1 VAWDFFRPFHLILII
16 LGLSAPLWSW
26 HMLVLDKE
34 LGVYFGLCD
43 LVMQRMTFDSQDFLR
58 LLISQ
63 LGSMNSTPV
72 NIKAVIRGLIKAID
86 SFADN
91 YSGMT
96 NKFYDFQKK
105 VNAFSNEVT
114 EIYEDLQLPE
124 STMFKSRL
132 SLRKWDILE
141 RAANEDIDEEMLRYV
156 GAYYSLNIN
165 QEKINKNT
173 HQHIFKIISGEK
185 EFLSESAQ
193 KDLARTLSR
202 AEKIYS
208 ATKNFEETIKG
219 YFYYRQL
226 YANDKQRQSVNDWY
240 TVSSSEFIQLA
251 QKLHAAA
258 VIEFNPH
265 SIAVITSAIVG
276 LPIHLCLQ
284 LPVLENYLSDWVLG
298 IDISSGVIK
307 LDLDQ
312 IFPGK
317 AKPGDH
323 QALYKEASPIL
334 VKPLPK
340 FLHEIF
346 KQLLHQ
352 TLQANTVG
360 DLLKLKKVQTKS
372 PEFNENKFINSVA
385 RFAIQSCSIDQYEAC
400 LIANDFR
407 SIPASKNYYRQTS
420 RQKIWESTSIFYQK
434 IGWGEPV
441 DCESGLSVGSRMVSK
456 DEMIVKMFT
465 DLGEALESMRPS
477 NRANISTLLK
487 FHDQFCAYT
496 ATFTIF
502 CLALRNAN
510 PIRILSADY
519 DSNRDYLLLDDKHVM
534 GDASKQP
541 VVITSSLSTQLQYW
555 FIHCRSLLLRLRRL
569 QCRDKSFIKMLEGV
583 VDQKNSPMFVMSTLP
598 YSASVAAVAKFWT
611 VPLVENF
618 ARHFWESKFSEV
630 GVSARFSS
638 AQLRHQVSGNLNWS
652 GASDLVLI
660 QLVRQISIAQEKVLA
675 DLNISPKHG
684 LAKKATS

>member
-1 VAWDFFRPFHLILII
+1 
-16 LGLSAPLWSW
+16 
-26 HMLVLDKE
+26 MLVLDKE
-34 LGVYFGLCD
+34 LGVDFGLCD
-43 LVMQRMTFDSQDFLR
+43 LVMQRMTFDSQDLLR
-58 LLISQ
+58 LLISHF
-63 LGSMNSTPV
+63 GSMNNTPV
-72 NIKAVIRGLIKAID
+72 NIKAVISGLIRAMD
-86 SFADN
+86 SFANN
-91 YSGMT
+91 YSEMT
-96 NKFYDFQKK
+96 NEFYDFQRK
-105 VNAFSNEVT
+105 VNVLSNEVT
-114 EIYEDLQLPE
+114 EIYDNLHLPE
-124 STMFKSRL
+124 SVMFKSRL
-132 SLRKWDILE
+132 SLKKWEILE
-141 RAANEDIDEEMLRYV
+141 RTAYEDMDAEVLRYV
-156 GAYYSLNIN
+156 GAYYCLHLN
-165 QEKINKNT
+165 QQKFNKNT
-173 HQHIFKIISGEK
+173 HLHIYKIISGEK

-193 KDLARTLSR
+193 KELAHTLIR
-202 AEKIYS
+202 AGKIYS
-208 ATKNFEETIKG
+208 ASKSFEGTIKG

-226 YANDKQRQSVNDWY
+226 YANDKQRQSVNDRT

-251 QKLHAAA
+251 GKLYAGA
-258 VIEFNPH
+258 VDFNIH

-276 LPIHLCLQ
+276 LPLHLLLQ
-284 LPVLENYLSDWVLG
+284 LPILENYLSDWVLG
-298 IDISSGVIK
+298 IDITSGVIK
-307 LDLDQ
+307 LDMGQ

-317 AKPGDH
+317 AKPRDH

-346 KQLLHQ
+346 KQLFHQ
-352 TLQANTVG
+352 TRQAKTIG
-360 DLLKLKKVQTKS
+360 DLLQSEKVQTKS
-372 PEFNENKFINSVA
+372 PEFSESKFINSVA
-385 RFAIQSCSIDQYEAC
+385 RFAIKSCSIDQYEAC

-407 SIPASKNYYRQTS
+407 SIPASKTYYRQTT
-420 RQKIWESTSIFYQK
+420 RQIIWEVSSTFYQK

-441 DCESGLSVGSRMVSK
+441 SYTDGLSVGSRMVGK
-456 DEMIVKMFT
+456 DEMIVKIFT
-465 DLGEALESMRPS
+465 DLGNALKNTKPS
-477 NRANISTLLK
+477 NRANIQTLLK

-555 FIHCRSLLLRLRRL
+555 RIHCRSLLLRLRRL
-569 QCRDKSFIKMLEGV
+569 QYKDKSFIKMLEEV
-583 VDQKNSPMFVMSTLP
+583 VDQKSSPMFVMSTAP

-652 GASDLVLI
+652 GASDLVLTE
-660 QLVRQISIAQEKVLA
+660 LVKKISVAQEKVLA
-675 DLNISPKHG
+675 DLCIYPNHG
-684 LAKKATS
+684 LSKKVAS

>member
-1 VAWDFFRPFHLILII
+1 
-16 LGLSAPLWSW
+16 
-26 HMLVLDKE
+26 MLVLDKE
-34 LGVYFGLCD
+34 LGVDFGLCD

-86 SFADN
+86 SFDNN

-96 NKFYDFQKK
+96 NEFYDFQKK

-114 EIYEDLQLPE
+114 EIYENLQLPE
-124 STMFKSRL
+124 SVMFKSRL

-141 RAANEDIDEEMLRYV
+141 RTAYEDMDVEVLRYI
-156 GAYYSLNIN
+156 GAYYCLIIN
-165 QEKINKNT
+165 QQKVNKNT
-173 HQHIFKIISGEK
+173 HLHIYKFISGEK
-185 EFLSESAQ
+185 EYLSESAQ
-193 KDLARTLSR
+193 KELAHTLSR
-202 AEKIYS
+202 AGKIYS
-208 ATKNFEETIKG
+208 ASKSFEGTIKG

-226 YANDKQRQSVNDWY
+226 YANDKQRQSVNDWH

-251 QKLHAAA
+251 GNLYAAA
-258 VIEFNPH
+258 VDFDLRA
-265 SIAVITSAIVG
+265 IAVITSAIVG
-276 LPIHLCLQ
+276 LPLHLCLQ

-307 LDLDQ
+307 FDLDQ

-317 AKPGDH
+317 AKPRDH
-323 QALYKEASPIL
+323 HALYKESSPIL

-352 TLQANTVG
+352 DKQAKTIG
-360 DLLKLKKVQTKS
+360 DLLQSQKVQTNLH
-372 PEFNENKFINSVA
+372 EFNESKFINSVA
-385 RFAIQSCSIDQYEAC
+385 RFAIQTCNIDQYEAC

-407 SIPASKNYYRQTS
+407 SIPASKTYYRQTT
-420 RQKIWESTSIFYQK
+420 RQKIWETSSAFYQK

-441 DCESGLSVGSRMVSK
+441 SYIDGLTIGSRMVSK
-456 DEMIVKMFT
+456 DETVVKIFT
-465 DLGEALESMRPS
+465 DLGDVLESLRPS
-477 NRANISTLLK
+477 NRANVSTLLK

-555 FIHCRSLLLRLRRL
+555 LIHCQRLLLRLNHL
-569 QCRDKSFIKMLEGV
+569 KYQDKSFIKMLERV
-583 VDQKNSPMFVMSTLP
+583 VEQKNSSMFVMSTAP
-598 YSASVAAVAKFWT
+598 YLASVADVAKFWT

-652 GASDLVLI
+652 GASDLVLTE
-660 QLVRQISIAQEKVLA
+660 LVKKISVAQEKVLA
-675 DLNISPKHG
+675 DLCIYPNHG
-684 LAKKATS
+684 LSKKVAL

>member
-1 VAWDFFRPFHLILII
+1 
-16 LGLSAPLWSW
+16 
-26 HMLVLDKE
+26 MLVLDKE
-34 LGVYFGLCD
+34 LGVDFGLCD
-43 LVMQRMTFDSQDFLR
+43 LVIQRMTFNSQDFLR

-86 SFADN
+86 SFANN

-96 NKFYDFQKK
+96 NEFYDFQKK

-124 STMFKSRL
+124 STMFKSKS

-141 RAANEDIDEEMLRYV
+141 RAAYEDMDAEVLRYI
-156 GAYYSLNIN
+156 GAYYCLNIN
-165 QEKINKNT
+165 QQKVNKNT
-173 HQHIFKIISGEK
+173 HLHIYKFINGEK

-193 KDLARTLSR
+193 KELAHTLSR
-202 AEKIYS
+202 AGKIYS
-208 ATKNFEETIKG
+208 VSKSFEGTIKG
-219 YFYYRQL
+219 YFHYRQL
-226 YANDKQRQSVNDWY
+226 YANDKQRQSVNDWQ

-251 QKLHAAA
+251 ENLYAAA
-258 VIEFNPH
+258 IDFDLRA
-265 SIAVITSAIVG
+265 IAIITSAIVG
-276 LPIHLCLQ
+276 LPLHLCLQ
-284 LPVLENYLSDWVLG
+284 LPVLENYLSDWALG

-317 AKPGDH
+317 AKPKDH
-323 QALYKEASPIL
+323 HALYKESTPIL
-334 VKPLPK
+334 VKPIPQ

-346 KQLLHQ
+346 KQLFQ
-352 TLQANTVG
+352 QSNQAKIIR
-360 DLLKLKKVQTKS
+360 DLLRPEELQTKLT
-372 PEFNENKFINSVA
+372 EFNESKFINSVA
-385 RFAIQSCSIDQYEAC
+385 RFAIHSCGIDQYEAC

-407 SIPASKNYYRQTS
+407 HIPTSKTYYRQTT
-420 RQKIWESTSIFYQK
+420 RQKIWEASSAFYQK

-441 DCESGLSVGSRMVSK
+441 DYENGLSVGSRMVSK
-456 DEMIVKMFT
+456 DEMIVKIFT
-465 DLGEALESMRPS
+465 DLGEVLESTRPS
-477 NRANISTLLK
+477 NRANVSTLLK

-510 PIRILSADY
+510 PIRILSADF
-519 DSNRDYLLLDDKHVM
+519 DSNRDYLLVDDKHVM

-555 FIHCRSLLLRLRRL
+555 LIHCQRLLLRLNHL
-569 QCRDKSFIKMLEGV
+569 KYQDKSFIKMLERIV
-583 VDQKNSPMFVMSTLP
+583 EQKNSSMFVMSTAP
-598 YSASVAAVAKFWT
+598 YSVSVAAVAKYWA

-630 GVSARFSS
+630 GVSSRFSS
-638 AQLRHQVSGNLNWS
+638 AQLRHQVSGNLNWG
-652 GASDLVLI
+652 GASDLVLTE
-660 QLVRQISIAQEKVLA
+660 LVKKISDAQEKVLA
-675 DLNISPKHG
+675 ELSISPKHG
-684 LAKKATS
+684 LSRKAVS